1 MDNTKELTAISFCA
15 GYGGIERGLE
25 LAGVR
30 IRVIAYVEIEAF
42 AIANLVAKM
51 ESGELDAAPIYT
63 DLKTFPASYFRG
75 KVDIFLGGYP
85 CQPFSVA
92 GRGLGKA
99 DPRHL
104 WPYLL
109 EHIRAVNPVRCLWEN
124 VTGHIHRGLEEVIE
138 DLEGEGYDT
147 TWGIFSAAEVG
158 AKHRRERI
166 FILAD
171 SYIVRE
177 LQPKRCFEDI
187 GGRAAH
193 SSKQMADSCCGR
205 HGHKEEEIRSG
216 RNSIVDGSK
225 QMADSERKRCDELQ
239 ANGDFTIVEML
250 MCESSTGGTRGNEWP
265 PEPDV
270 GRVAHGTPDRVDRL
284 RMLGNGVVPRTACRA
299 WQVLTK
305 RMENGNDV

>member
-1 MDNTKELTAISFCA
+1 MDNTEELRVISFCA

-25 LAGVR
+25 LAGVG
-30 IRVIAYVEIEAF
+30 IRVVAYVEIEAF

-51 ESGELDAAPIYT
+51 ESGELAPAPIYT
-63 DLKTFPASYFRG
+63 DVKTFPASYFRG

-92 GRGLGKA
+92 GKGLGKE

-124 VTGHIHRGLEEVIE
+124 VTGHINRGLEEVIE
-138 DLEGEGYDT
+138 DMEGEGYDT

-166 FILAD
+166 FIMGNSKHSGLSPAEVSGSIAETGHNNPEGQKEAIESTRTGESGSLSHLRGGEQLAD
-171 SYIVRE
+171 S
-177 LQPKRCFEDI
+177 K
-187 GGRAAH
+187 
-193 SSKQMADSCCGR
+193 
-205 HGHKEEEIRSG
+205 
-216 RNSIVDGSK
+216 
-225 QMADSERKRCDELQ
+225 RKRPPKVPAVGGLT
-239 ANGDFTIVEML
+239 GDQMP
-250 MCESSTGGTRGNEWP
+250 MCESEAGRARRNEWP
-265 PEPDV
+265 PEPAV

-284 RMLGNGVVPRTACRA
+284 RMLGNGVVPQTACRA
-299 WQVLTK
+299 WQVLSGRFTK
-305 RMENGNDV
+305 

>member
-1 MDNTKELTAISFCA
+1 MDNTRELTVISFCA

-30 IRVIAYVEIEAF
+30 IRVIAYVEIEDF

-51 ESGELDAAPIYT
+51 ESGELAPAPIYT

-75 KVDIFLGGYP
+75 KVDIFIGGYP

-92 GRGLGKA
+92 GKGLGKD

-124 VTGHIHRGLEEVIE
+124 VTGHIHKGLEEVVE
-138 DLEGEGYDT
+138 DLEGEGYRA

-166 FILAD
+166 FILAG
-171 SYIVRE
+171 SNSVRE
-177 LQPKRCFEDI
+177 LQPKRSLENVR
-187 GGRAAH
+187 GRAAH
-193 SSKQMADSCCGR
+193 SSKQL
-205 HGHKEEEIRSG
+205 
-216 RNSIVDGSK
+216 
-225 QMADSERKRCDELQ
+225 ADSERWRPTEVQ
-239 ANGDFTIVEML
+239 AEGGFTSSEVPV
-250 MCESSTGGTRGNEWP
+250 CESSSGGTRGNEWP
-265 PEPDV
+265 PEPAV
-270 GRVAHGTPDRVDRL
+270 GRVANGIPNRSHRL
-284 RMLGNGVVPRTACRA
+284 KCLGNAVVPPIPELIGRA
-299 WQVLTK
+299 I
-305 RMENGNDV
+305 NGSN